1 MGCGWHYLWLPSL
14 DNADW
19 LTQYTWHLIYYFTF
33 YIWRLYSHVLMDIIY
48 VLNDLSLGET
58 GTALQVWGGGGT
70 GPCQE
75 LIAVQTCKLNPRPQ
89 LGCYFYCRTHNMQ
102 NNCETKVGK
111 TFRYRG
117 RSKHSQQCRM
127 YSRYIFK
134 RSIWNSNKLMF
145 HV

>member
-1 MGCGWHYLWLPSL
+1 MKL
-14 DNADW
+14 
-19 LTQYTWHLIYYFTF
+19 
-33 YIWRLYSHVLMDIIY
+33 
-48 VLNDLSLGET
+48 
-58 GTALQVWGGGGT
+58 ALHCKVWGGGGT

-89 LGCYFYCRTHNMQ
+89 LGCYFYCRTHDMQ
-102 NNCETKVGK
+102 NNCETEVGK

-145 HV
+145 HVYYCLVYCIALLYTSNTFVLKMKKIYSLVRRYIFMLILPITARLSV

>member
-48 VLNDLSLGET
+48 VDIKWFVLRWNWHC
-58 GTALQVWGGGGT
+58 TAKCEEVEVLVPVRSWLQ
-70 GPCQE
+70 
-75 LIAVQTCKLNPRPQ
+75 CKLNPRPQ